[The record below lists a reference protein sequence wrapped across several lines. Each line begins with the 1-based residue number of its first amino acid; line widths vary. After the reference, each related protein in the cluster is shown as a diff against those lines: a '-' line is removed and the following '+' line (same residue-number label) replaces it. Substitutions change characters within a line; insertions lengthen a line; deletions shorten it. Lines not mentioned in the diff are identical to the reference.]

1 MAKNTTKSGNFL
13 GILHFFDIFCNI
25 RESRLYQNSLKMLI
39 ISTKNLSKFTKN
51 FLSKSRIR
59 HLQLIIEGSEIPDE
73 NLDFVAE
80 IVSPE
85 LAATEK
91 IDENDSKV
99 EAEIESETIEDTKA
113 IIEDTIDT
121 SQSTSMTTFEKT
133 EPVIDNEYE
142 TSDGEEICGEEICEI
157 TEPPQPAAHVIT
169 QDVTPDVTQSSGMTT
184 FDSQDDIEGRVL
196 NSQFLLVQKIVSKI
210 EILIKKTIIIVQKLK
225 FWSK

>member
-1 MAKNTTKSGNFL
+1 MAKNTTKSGNFFGML
-13 GILHFFDIFCNI
+13 LFFDIFCNI
-25 RESRLYQNSLKMLI
+25 RESRLYQNFLKMQI
-39 ISTKNLSKFTKN
+39 FSTKNLSKI

-59 HLQLIIEGSEIPDE
+59 HLQLIFEGSEIPDE
-73 NLDFVAE
+73 NQEIANQSDIDLVAE

-210 EILIKKTIIIVQKLK
+210 EILIKKNDN
-225 FWSK
+225 